1 MKTTFQ
7 EWSIST
13 YFCVRE
19 PCECL
24 FPRFNYLAE
33 KQPNEWYWPEQ
44 CPIMVP
50 KNPYMIHD
58 CPDILWYCPYMLL
71 CSYLPMLLP
80 SLFQCHTIIF
90 QLSIVRMKLWLHF
103 LVIVIVANYI
113 VDDLLYMYF
122 QLYLSEVSKFELHL
136 CYVDIVKQ

>member
-1 MKTTFQ
+1 
-7 EWSIST
+7 
-13 YFCVRE
+13 
-19 PCECL
+19 
-24 FPRFNYLAE
+24 
-33 KQPNEWYWPEQ
+33 
-44 CPIMVP
+44 MVP
-50 KNPYMIHD
+50 KSPYMIHD

-71 CSYLPMLLP
+71 CSYLPILLP

-136 CYVDIVKQ
+136 CYVDIVKQKQSAKESKLAICEHEQNINSNLYETFLCHN